1 MVLIP
6 NFVTIRRVAQ
16 TLAQRAQ
23 CHLLID
29 QPELALRDLSLL
41 RDLRRLLAGKP
52 VSLVSAMIDV
62 AITGLCT
69 GTIAEGLYLKG
80 WREPQLA
87 ALQDQLRQVNL
98 VPLLADAVAGER
110 AGVTRLFEFSAHSE
124 LMEVFDFRHQETSL
138 WRKLRDPNYLLLKLA
153 PRGWSY
159 QNMTALAILDQTILE
174 SLDPVR
180 GLVSPRELS
189 VTQPQFDVLVSR
201 SSPYTFMAAMAMPNF
216 LKAAQTLAFN
226 QNKANQ
232 ELIVCALE
240 RHRLAH
246 GEYPAQLAALVPKF
260 LDRLPPD
267 VVNGQPLR
275 YRLKGDGHF
284 LLYSL
289 GWNRTDEG
297 GMPGRTTNGTSIDR
311 TAGDWVWDASAQ

>member
-1 MVLIP
+1 
-6 NFVTIRRVAQ
+6 
-16 TLAQRAQ
+16 
-23 CHLLID
+23 
-29 QPELALRDLSLL
+29 
-41 RDLRRLLAGKP
+41 
-52 VSLVSAMIDV
+52 
-62 AITGLCT
+62 
-69 GTIAEGLYLKG
+69 
-80 WREPQLA
+80 
-87 ALQDQLRQVNL
+87 
-98 VPLLADAVAGER
+98 
-110 AGVTRLFEFSAHSE
+110 
-124 LMEVFDFRHQETSL
+124 MEVFDFRHQETSL